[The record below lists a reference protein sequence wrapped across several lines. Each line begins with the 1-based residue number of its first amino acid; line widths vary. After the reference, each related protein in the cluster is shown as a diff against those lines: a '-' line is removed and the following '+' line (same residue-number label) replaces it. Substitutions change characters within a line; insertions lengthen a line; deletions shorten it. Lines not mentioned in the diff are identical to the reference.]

1 MSNMDRIETAINNLI
16 INENEAIKSRIE
28 EVRYCIDI
36 PETNSKGYCYCLKV
50 DANGRLR
57 LQDLIEYIDFR
68 IVDYAIPKKE
78 IDEAKNDLNNTGST
92 RKIIQLRKK
101 AEDLFT
107 DLDKTG
113 EGGEILLYILT
124 QDILKL
130 PQLISKMSLK
140 TSAKMHYQGAD
151 GVHFRYNRTTG
162 NLELYWAEA
171 KMYQNLNAALTN
183 CFDSLKGFLLDPK
196 GCASTQERDIDLITS
211 NIHQNINDETVED
224 ILVEYF
230 DKDKEQSNHL
240 VYKGVC
246 FIGFDYDKYPSD
258 TDITKTTEHIKNAIL
273 TEYEKWHSTIGEKIK
288 DHENLDKKEIHVF
301 LMPFPSVDEFRKCY
315 LKTIK

>member
-1 MSNMDRIETAINNLI
+1 MDRIENAINNLLI
-16 INENEAIKSRIE
+16 KPNEALKSRIE

-36 PETNSKGYCYCLKV
+36 PDTNSKGYCYCLKV
-50 DANGRLR
+50 DANGTLR
-57 LQDLIEYIDFR
+57 LKDLIDYLDTR

-78 IDEAKNDLNNTGST
+78 IDEAKNDFNNTGST
-92 RKIIQLRKK
+92 RKIIQLKKK
-101 AEDLFT
+101 AENLFT
-107 DLDKTG
+107 DLNKTG

-140 TSAKMHYQGAD
+140 TSPKMHYHGAD
-151 GVHFRYNRTTG
+151 GIHFQYDSITG

-171 KMYQNLNAALTN
+171 KMYQDLNAAMVS

-196 GCASTQERDIDLITS
+196 GCKSTQERDIDLITS
-211 NIHQNINDETVED
+211 NIHQNINNEAIED

-246 FIGFDYDKYPSD
+246 FIGFYYYKYPIN
-258 TDITKTTEHIKNAIL
+258 TDITKTTADIKNAIL
-273 TEYEKWHSTIGEKIK
+273 VEYDKWHNSVGDKIK
-288 DHENLDKKEIHVF
+288 EHMNLDKKEIHVF
-301 LMPFPSVDEFRKCY
+301 LMPFPSVDEFRQYY
-315 LKTIK
+315 LQTIK

>member
-1 MSNMDRIETAINNLI
+1 MRIL
-16 INENEAIKSRIE
+16 
-28 EVRYCIDI
+28 
-36 PETNSKGYCYCLKV
+36 G
-50 DANGRLR
+50 
-57 LQDLIEYIDFR
+57 
-68 IVDYAIPKKE
+68 
-78 IDEAKNDLNNTGST
+78 
-92 RKIIQLRKK
+92 
-101 AEDLFT
+101 
-107 DLDKTG
+107 
-113 EGGEILLYILT
+113 
-124 QDILKL
+124 
-130 PQLISKMSLK
+130 
-140 TSAKMHYQGAD
+140 
-151 GVHFRYNRTTG
+151 
-162 NLELYWAEA
+162 
-171 KMYQNLNAALTN
+171 
-183 CFDSLKGFLLDPK
+183 
-196 GCASTQERDIDLITS
+196 
-211 NIHQNINDETVED
+211 IHQNINDETVED

>member
-1 MSNMDRIETAINNLI
+1 M
-16 INENEAIKSRIE
+16 
-28 EVRYCIDI
+28 
-36 PETNSKGYCYCLKV
+36 
-50 DANGRLR
+50 
-57 LQDLIEYIDFR
+57 
-68 IVDYAIPKKE
+68 
-78 IDEAKNDLNNTGST
+78 
-92 RKIIQLRKK
+92 
-101 AEDLFT
+101 
-107 DLDKTG
+107 
-113 EGGEILLYILT
+113 
-124 QDILKL
+124 
-130 PQLISKMSLK
+130 
-140 TSAKMHYQGAD
+140 
-151 GVHFRYNRTTG
+151 
-162 NLELYWAEA
+162 
-171 KMYQNLNAALTN
+171 
-183 CFDSLKGFLLDPK
+183 LDPK

-301 LMPFPSVDEFRKCY
+301 FNALPFC
-315 LKTIK
+315 

>member
-1 MSNMDRIETAINNLI
+1 MDRIENAINNLLI
-16 INENEAIKSRIE
+16 KPNEALKSRIE

-36 PETNSKGYCYCLKV
+36 PDTNSKGYCYCLKV
-50 DANGRLR
+50 DANGTLR
-57 LQDLIEYIDFR
+57 LKDLIDYLDTR

-78 IDEAKNDLNNTGST
+78 IDEAKNDFNNTGST
-92 RKIIQLRKK
+92 RKIIQLKKK
-101 AEDLFT
+101 AENLFT
-107 DLDKTG
+107 DLNKTG

-140 TSAKMHYQGAD
+140 TSPKMHYHGAD
-151 GVHFRYNRTTG
+151 GIHFQYDSITG

-171 KMYQNLNAALTN
+171 KMYQDLNAAMVS

-196 GCASTQERDIDLITS
+196 GCKSTQERDIDLITS
-211 NIHQNINDETVED
+211 NIHQNINNEAIED

-246 FIGFDYDKYPSD
+246 FIGFDYDKYQSN
-258 TDITKTTEHIKNAIL
+258 TDITKTTADIKNAIL
-273 TEYEKWHSTIGEKIK
+273 VEYDKWHNSVGDKIK
-288 DHENLDKKEIHVF
+288 EHMNLDKKEIHVF
-301 LMPFPSVDEFRKCY
+301 LMPFPSVDEFRQYY
-315 LKTIK
+315 LQTIK

>member
-1 MSNMDRIETAINNLI
+1 MDRIENAINNLLI
-16 INENEAIKSRIE
+16 KPNEALKSRIE

-36 PETNSKGYCYCLKV
+36 PDTNSKGYCYCLKV
-50 DANGRLR
+50 DANGTLR
-57 LQDLIEYIDFR
+57 LKDLIDYLDTR

-78 IDEAKNDLNNTGST
+78 IDEAKNDFNNTGST
-92 RKIIQLRKK
+92 RKIIQLKKK
-101 AEDLFT
+101 AENLFT
-107 DLDKTG
+107 DLNKTG

-140 TSAKMHYQGAD
+140 TSPKMHYHGAD
-151 GVHFRYNRTTG
+151 GIHFQYDSITG

-171 KMYQNLNAALTN
+171 KMYQDLNAAMVS

-196 GCASTQERDIDLITS
+196 GCKSTQERDIDLITS
-211 NIHQNINDETVED
+211 NIHQNINNEAIED

-246 FIGFDYDKYPSD
+246 FIGFDYYKYQIN
-258 TDITKTTEHIKNAIL
+258 TDITKTTADIKNAIL
-273 TEYEKWHSTIGEKIK
+273 VEYDKWHNSVGDKIK
-288 DHENLDKKEIHVF
+288 EHMNLDKKEIHVF
-301 LMPFPSVDEFRKCY
+301 LMPFPSVDEFRQYY
-315 LKTIK
+315 LQTIK

>member
-101 AEDLFT
+101 AENLFT

-171 KMYQNLNAALTN
+171 K
-183 CFDSLKGFLLDPK
+183 
-196 GCASTQERDIDLITS
+196 
-211 NIHQNINDETVED
+211 IHQNINDETVED

>member
-1 MSNMDRIETAINNLI
+1 MDRIETAINNLI

-101 AEDLFT
+101 AENLFT

-273 TEYEKWHSTIGEKIK
+273 TEYEKWHST
-288 DHENLDKKEIHVF
+288 
-301 LMPFPSVDEFRKCY
+301 
-315 LKTIK
+315 

>member
-1 MSNMDRIETAINNLI
+1 
-16 INENEAIKSRIE
+16 
-28 EVRYCIDI
+28 
-36 PETNSKGYCYCLKV
+36 
-50 DANGRLR
+50 
-57 LQDLIEYIDFR
+57 
-68 IVDYAIPKKE
+68 
-78 IDEAKNDLNNTGST
+78 
-92 RKIIQLRKK
+92 
-101 AEDLFT
+101 
-107 DLDKTG
+107 
-113 EGGEILLYILT
+113 
-124 QDILKL
+124 
-130 PQLISKMSLK
+130 MSLK

>member
-1 MSNMDRIETAINNLI
+1 MDRIENAINNLI
-16 INENEAIKSRIE
+16 VNTNEAIKSRIE

-36 PETNSKGYCYCLKV
+36 PETNSKGYCYCLRV
-50 DANGRLR
+50 DANGKLR
-57 LQDLIEYIDFR
+57 LHDLIEYIDSR

-78 IDEAKNDLNNTGST
+78 IEEARHDLNETGST

-101 AEDLFT
+101 AENLFT
-107 DLDKTG
+107 DLNNTG

-140 TSAKMHYQGAD
+140 TSPKMHYQGAD
-151 GVHFRYNRTTG
+151 GVHFQYNRTTG

-171 KMYQNLNAALTN
+171 KMYHLNTALAN
-183 CFDSLKGFLLDPK
+183 CFESLKGFLLDPK
-196 GCASTQERDIDLITS
+196 GCTSTQERDKDLITS
-211 NIHQNINDETVED
+211 NIHQNINDEAIED
-224 ILVEYF
+224 VLVGYF
-230 DKDKEQSNHL
+230 DKDRGQSNHL
-240 VYKGVC
+240 IYKGVC

-258 TDITKTTEHIKNAIL
+258 TDVTKTTEYIKNAVL
-273 TEYEKWHSTIGEKIK
+273 TEYEKWHNTIGNKIK

-301 LMPFPSVDEFRKCY
+301 LMPFPSVNDFRKYY